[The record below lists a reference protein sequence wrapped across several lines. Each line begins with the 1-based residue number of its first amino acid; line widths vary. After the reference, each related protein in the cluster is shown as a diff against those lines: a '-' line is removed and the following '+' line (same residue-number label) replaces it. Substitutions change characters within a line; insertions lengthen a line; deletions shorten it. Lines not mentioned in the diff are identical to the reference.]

1 MQPRPQ
7 NTLLR
12 AALLAALAWFSPSI
26 ASAESTVFRTDFSAD
41 TIHAATPVIT
51 PTSTNWYVH
60 SSKNATSTT
69 ISSAGFNL
77 TYAATSSAAGVEGI
91 ARFATTPVDLASVG
105 DSITARTVFYTDK
118 VLNLSAGFYNSG
130 GSNPLTTL
138 QNNGLDGTILT
149 VTNDG
154 TLAWKGYRARL
165 QSGSA
170 TGVISARLPQTG
182 ATLTRSAHDVVAT
195 STGDFS
201 SPGPVSI
208 ASIGNSAA
216 TVTFADGLGSEYRL
230 LYTITRTAADELTI
244 AYTIRD
250 ASDVVLYSV
259 SGATTLTTVPSQV
272 TSAFD
277 AFAIGTRNNATAGNS
292 ISQLYLTSLTI
303 TAKNSAVADIATQPV
318 NQAWVTG
325 QAGSVSVVASGTAPL
340 TYQWYKDT
348 SPLSGATSATYS
360 VGAASA
366 EDVGNYYVVVTNAL
380 GSSTS
385 ATVAVTVS
393 SASLPV
399 FTTHPATQTVNAG
412 ETLTL
417 TAATTGAPTPT
428 YQWFKGLD
436 PISGATSSTY
446 TVPAASADDAGTYTV
461 VATNSQG
468 PATSNAA
475 VVTINSAAP
484 VITTPPAS
492 VTVNVGDVVNL
503 SVVATGYPAPT
514 YQWFKGGIEIAGAT
528 GPSYTIATA
537 TTASAGSYTVT
548 ATNSLGSDG
557 PSAAAVVTVNVIL
570 PTITTQPAATA
581 ATIGGAA
588 SFSVTATGSAPL
600 SYQWYLGTTAISD
613 ANSST
618 YNIPSASGANIGN
631 YSVVVTN
638 EGGSATSNAAA
649 LTLVVNQ
656 ASTAFS
662 TNFADDVIN
671 PQSPATPTVTPTS
684 TAWYILSS
692 KTATSSA
699 MVDDNPD
706 TVAVNDP
713 AYVLTLNGGS
723 GSAFFQTATR
733 FSDTPLSLTQVGSQ
747 VRVTTT
753 FTTRNIL
760 TFGFGL
766 YNSGGSWPKQLDFED
781 LALPALSRNILGSS
795 STTAVGAG
803 TQYWAGYRATL
814 SNLSGA
820 STVGQVMLSR
830 PPQTNSTTNQGQEL
844 CTNGSGSVS
853 YNNPV
858 GTSLT
863 VTKNPTSD
871 AAGTLTDNATYTL
884 VLTMSRSA
892 ADAYTLSYQI
902 YAGEGTSGTLFR
914 SASGVASTAPAGSVL
929 GNRPSDITQGFDA
942 FAMGMRNAG
951 PLAGPI
957 PRFVL
962 SNFKVEHILPVTAAG
977 PEITTQPASQSV
989 APGANVTF
997 TAAASGTPA
1006 PTFQWFKGV
1015 DAISGATSATYSLTS
1030 VSAGDA
1036 ASYTVVAT
1044 NAVGSA
1050 TSSAAV
1056 LTIASASPYDTWA
1069 TSYGLDPAG
1078 NGAPTANPSGD
1089 GVVNLVKFALGGSP
1103 NLAGS
1108 TTLPTVAASGGTLTF
1123 TYDVKVAATAQ
1134 YNVFAQSSTDLSTWN
1149 PVVHGVGGATI
1160 ATSTLDATT
1169 DHVIVTLPT
1178 SGARVFVRL
1187 RIEAIVP

>member
-7 NTLLR
+7 NSPLR
-12 AALLAALAWFSPSI
+12 AALLAALAWFAPST

-41 TIHAATPVIT
+41 TIHATTPVLT
-51 PTSTNWYVH
+51 PTSTNWYIL

-69 ISSAGFNL
+69 ISSAAFNL

-91 ARFATTPVDLASVG
+91 ARFTATPVDLATVG
-105 DSITARTVFYTDK
+105 DSITARAVFYTDK

-130 GSNPLTTL
+130 GVNPLTTL
-138 QNNGLDGTILT
+138 QNTGLDSTPLT

-182 ATLTRSAHDVVAT
+182 AGLTRSAHDVVAT
-195 STGDFS
+195 STGDFN

-208 ASIGNSAA
+208 GSIGNSAA
-216 TVTFADGLGSEYRL
+216 TLTLADGLGTEYRL
-230 LYTITRTAADELTI
+230 LYTITRTAADALTI

-250 ASDVVLYSV
+250 ATDVVLYSV
-259 SGATTLTTVPSQV
+259 SGVTTLTTVPSQV

-277 AFAIGTRNNATAGNS
+277 AFAIGTRNSITGGNS

-303 TAKNSAVADIATQPV
+303 TAKNSAVADIVTQPV

-325 QAGSVSVVASGTAPL
+325 QAGSVGVVASGTAPL

-428 YQWFKGLD
+428 YQWYKGVD

-446 TVPAASADDAGTYTV
+446 TVTSASADDAGTYTV
-461 VATNSQG
+461 VATNTQG
-468 PATSNAA
+468 PVTSNAA

-503 SVVATGYPAPT
+503 SVIATGYPAPT
-514 YQWFKGGIEIAGAT
+514 YQWFKGGVEIVGAT

-537 TTASAGSYTVT
+537 TTANAGSYTVT
-548 ATNSLGSDG
+548 ASNSLDTAS
-557 PSAAAVVTVNVIL
+557 SATTPAVVTVNVVL
-570 PTITTQPAATA
+570 PAITSQPANAT

-600 SYQWYLGTTAISD
+600 TYQWYLGSNPISG
-613 ANSST
+613 ATSAT
-618 YNIPSASGANIGN
+618 YSIPSAGGANLGN

-638 EGGSATSNAAA
+638 EGGSATSNVAT

-656 ASTAFS
+656 TSTAFS
-662 TNFADDVIN
+662 TNFAQDTIHA
-671 PQSPATPTVTPTS
+671 ATPVITPTS
-684 TAWYILSS
+684 TNWYVMAS
-692 KTATSSA
+692 KVATNSN
-699 MVDDNPD
+699 VGD
-706 TVAVNDP
+706 DP
-713 AYVLTLNGGS
+713 ATTEVVETRPFTLTINAATTS
-723 GSAFFQTATR
+723 GIYEAATV
-733 FSDTPLSLTQVGSQ
+733 FTPTPLSLAASGSALK
-747 VRVTTT
+747 VTST
-753 FTTRNIL
+753 FTVNNIATL
-760 TFGFGL
+760 GWGL
-766 YNSGGSWPKQLDFED
+766 FNSGGSLPYTTLHSGAVAD
-781 LALPALSRNILGSS
+781 LLG
-795 STTAVGAG
+795 G
-803 TQYWAGYRATL
+803 TNNMTGGTLGWVGYRAHIANADTSARIL
-814 SNLSGA
+814 TRLA
-820 STVGQVMLSR
+820 
-830 PPQTNSTTNQGQEL
+830 QTGIATTNRTQEL
-844 CTNGSGSVS
+844 VVPGSGSVS
-853 YNNPV
+853 YGTPA
-858 GTSLT
+858 GTSLSSLVNPSAAYT
-863 VTKNPTSD
+863 FVT
-871 AAGTLTDNATYTL
+871 GTTYTL
-884 VLTMSRSA
+884 VYEITRSA
-892 ADAYTLSYQI
+892 SNQYGISYKL
-902 YAGEGTSGTLFR
+902 YNGVDTTGTLLL
-914 SASGVASTAPAGSVL
+914 SASGVTIATGASPTAPSAVTSAFDSFAIGARTTSNASV
-929 GNRPSDITQGFDA
+929 PSVVISA
-942 FAMGMRNAG
+942 
-951 PLAGPI
+951 L
-957 PRFVL
+957 
-962 SNFKVEHILPVTAAG
+962 KVEQSLPTPAAG
-977 PEITTQPASQSV
+977 PAITTQPTSQSV

-1006 PTFQWFKGV
+1006 PTFQWYKGV
-1015 DAISGATSATYSLTS
+1015 DAISGATSSTYSLTS

-1056 LTIASASPYDTWA
+1056 LTVASASPYDTWA

-1078 NGAPTANPSGD
+1078 NGAPTANPSLD

-1149 PVVHGVGGATI
+1149 TVVDGVGGATI

>member
-12 AALLAALAWFSPSI
+12 AALLAALAWFAPST
-26 ASAESTVFRTDFSAD
+26 ASADSTVFQTNFSAD
-41 TIHAATPVIT
+41 TIHATTPIIT
-51 PTSTNWYVH
+51 PTSTNWYIL

-91 ARFATTPVDLASVG
+91 ARFTATPVDLAAVG
-105 DSITARTVFYTDK
+105 DSITARAVFYTDK

-130 GSNPLTTL
+130 GVNPLTTL
-138 QNNGLDGTILT
+138 QNTGLDSTPLT

-182 ATLTRSAHDVVAT
+182 ASLTRSAHDVVAT
-195 STGDFS
+195 STGDFN

-216 TVTFADGLGSEYRL
+216 TVTLADGLGSEYRL
-230 LYTITRTAADELTI
+230 IYTITRTAADALTI

-250 ASDVVLYSV
+250 ASEVVLYSV
-259 SGATTLTTVPSQV
+259 SGVTTLTTMPSQV

-277 AFAIGTRNNATAGNS
+277 AFAIGTRNSITGGNS
-292 ISQLYLTSLTI
+292 ISQLYLTSLTV
-303 TAKNSAVADIATQPV
+303 TAKNSAVADIVTQPV
-318 NQAWVTG
+318 DQAWVTG

-340 TYQWYKDT
+340 TYQWYKDS

-360 VGAASA
+360 IGATSA
-366 EDVGNYYVVVTNAL
+366 GDVGNYYVVVTNAL
-380 GSSTS
+380 GSATS

-417 TAATTGAPTPT
+417 TAATSGAPTPT

-446 TVPAASADDAGTYTV
+446 TVTAATADDAGTYTV
-461 VATNSQG
+461 VATNTQG
-468 PATSNAA
+468 PVTSNPA
-475 VVTINSAAP
+475 VITINSAAP

-492 VTVNVGDVVNL
+492 VTVNVGDLINL

-514 YQWFKGGIEIAGAT
+514 YQWFRGGVEIAGAT

-537 TTASAGSYTVT
+537 ATANAGSYTVT
-548 ATNSLGSDG
+548 ATNSLGSDT
-557 PSAAAVVTVNVIL
+557 SATPAVVTVNVVL
-570 PTITTQPAATA
+570 PAITAHPAAAT

-600 SYQWYLGTTAISD
+600 SYQWYLGSDPISG
-613 ANSST
+613 ANSAT
-618 YNIPSASGANIGN
+618 YSIPSAGGANLGT

-638 EGGSATSNAAA
+638 EGGSATSNPAT

-656 ASTAFS
+656 TSTAFS
-662 TNFADDVIN
+662 TNFAQDTIHAASPVI
-671 PQSPATPTVTPTS
+671 TPTS
-684 TAWYILSS
+684 TNWYVMAS
-692 KTATSSA
+692 KVATNSN
-699 MVDDNPD
+699 VGD
-706 TVAVNDP
+706 DP
-713 AYVLTLNGGS
+713 ATTEVVETRPFTLTINAATTS
-723 GSAFFQTATR
+723 GIYEAAAVFTP
-733 FSDTPLSLTQVGSQ
+733 TPLSLAASGSALK
-747 VRVTTT
+747 VTST
-753 FTTRNIL
+753 FTVNNIATL
-760 TFGFGL
+760 GWGL
-766 YNSGGSWPKQLDFED
+766 FNSGGSLPYTTLHNGAVAD
-781 LALPALSRNILGSS
+781 LLG
-795 STTAVGAG
+795 G
-803 TQYWAGYRATL
+803 TNNMTGGTLGWVGYRAHIANADTSARIL
-814 SNLSGA
+814 TRLA
-820 STVGQVMLSR
+820 
-830 PPQTNSTTNQGQEL
+830 QTGTAATNRTQEL
-844 CTNGSGSVS
+844 VVPGSGSVS
-853 YNNPV
+853 YGTPA
-858 GTSLT
+858 GTSLSSL
-863 VTKNPTSD
+863 VNPS
-871 AAGTLTDNATYTL
+871 AAYTFVSGTTYTL
-884 VLTMSRSA
+884 VYEINRSA
-892 ADAYTLSYQI
+892 ADQYGISYKL
-902 YAGEGTSGTLFR
+902 YNGVDTSGTLLL
-914 SASGVASTAPAGSVL
+914 SASGVTIATGATPTAPSAVTSAFDSFAIGARTTSNASV
-929 GNRPSDITQGFDA
+929 PSVVISA
-942 FAMGMRNAG
+942 
-951 PLAGPI
+951 L
-957 PRFVL
+957 
-962 SNFKVEHILPVTAAG
+962 KVEQSLPTPAAG
-977 PEITTQPASQSV
+977 PAITTQPASQSV

-1056 LTIASASPYDTWA
+1056 LTVASASPYDTWA
-1069 TSYGLDPAG
+1069 ASYGLDPAG

-1103 NLAGS
+1103 NLTGS

-1160 ATSTLDATT
+1160 ATSTLDANT

>member
-105 DSITARTVFYTDK
+105 DSITARAVFYTDK

-259 SGATTLTTVPSQV
+259 SGVTTLTTVPSQV

-348 SPLSGATSATYS
+348 APLTGATSSTYS

-366 EDVGNYYVVVTNAL
+366 GDAGNYYVVVTNAL
-380 GSSTS
+380 GSATS

-417 TAATTGAPTPT
+417 TAATSGAPTPT
-428 YQWFKGLD
+428 YQWFKGGV

-446 TVPAASADDAGTYTV
+446 TVTAAAAGDAGSYTV
-461 VATNSQG
+461 VATNTQG
-468 PATSNAA
+468 SVTSNAA
-475 VVTINSAAP
+475 VITINSAAP

-492 VTVNVGDVVNL
+492 VTVNVGDAVNL
-503 SVVATGYPAPT
+503 SVIATGYPAPT
-514 YQWFKGGIEIAGAT
+514 YQWSKGGVPIPGAT

-537 TTASAGSYTVT
+537 TTANAGSYTVT
-548 ATNSLGSDG
+548 ATNSLGSDT
-557 PSAAAVVTVNVIL
+557 SATPAVLTVNVVL
-570 PTITTQPAATA
+570 PAITAQPAAAT

-600 SYQWYLGTTAISD
+600 SYQWYLGTTAISG

-618 YNIPSASGANIGN
+618 YSIPSAGGANLGN

-638 EGGSATSNAAA
+638 EGGSATSNAAS
-649 LTLVVNQ
+649 LNLVVNQ
-656 ASTAFS
+656 TSTAFS
-662 TNFADDVIN
+662 TNFAQDTIHAASPVI
-671 PQSPATPTVTPTS
+671 TPTS
-684 TAWYILSS
+684 TNWYVMAN
-692 KTATSSA
+692 KVATNSN
-699 MVDDNPD
+699 VGD
-706 TVAVNDP
+706 DP
-713 AYVLTLNGGS
+713 ATTEVVETRPFTLTINAATTS
-723 GSAFFQTATR
+723 GIYEAAAVFTP
-733 FSDTPLSLTQVGSQ
+733 TPLSLAASGSALK
-747 VRVTTT
+747 VTST
-753 FTTRNIL
+753 FTVNNIATL
-760 TFGFGL
+760 GWGL
-766 YNSGGSWPKQLDFED
+766 FNSGGSLPYTTLHNGAVAD
-781 LALPALSRNILGSS
+781 LLG
-795 STTAVGAG
+795 G
-803 TQYWAGYRATL
+803 TNNMTGGTLGWVGYRAHIANAETSARIL
-814 SNLSGA
+814 TRLA
-820 STVGQVMLSR
+820 
-830 PPQTNSTTNQGQEL
+830 QTGTAATNRTQEL
-844 CTNGSGSVS
+844 VVPGSGTAS
-853 YNNPV
+853 YGTPA
-858 GTSLT
+858 GTSLSSL
-863 VTKNPTSD
+863 VNPS
-871 AAGTLTDNATYTL
+871 AAYTFVSGTTYTL
-884 VLTMSRSA
+884 VYEINRSA
-892 ADAYTLSYQI
+892 ADQYGISYKL
-902 YAGEGTSGTLFR
+902 YNGVDTSGTLLL
-914 SASGVASTAPAGSVL
+914 SASGVTIATGATPTAPSAVTSAFDSFAIGARTTSNASV
-929 GNRPSDITQGFDA
+929 PSVVISA
-942 FAMGMRNAG
+942 
-951 PLAGPI
+951 L
-957 PRFVL
+957 
-962 SNFKVEHILPVTAAG
+962 KVEQSLPTPAAG

-1056 LTIASASPYDTWA
+1056 LTVASASPYDTWA
-1069 TSYGLDPAG
+1069 ASYGLDPAG

-1108 TTLPTVAASGGTLTF
+1108 TTLPTATASGGTLTF
-1123 TYDVKVAATAQ
+1123 TYNLKVAATAQ
-1134 YNVFAQSSTDLSTWN
+1134 YSVFAQSSTDLSSWSQ
-1149 PVVHGVGGATI
+1149 VIHGVGGATI

-1169 DHVIVTLPT
+1169 DRVVVTLPA
-1178 SGARVFVRL
+1178 SGARLFVRL
-1187 RIEAIVP
+1187 RIQALAP